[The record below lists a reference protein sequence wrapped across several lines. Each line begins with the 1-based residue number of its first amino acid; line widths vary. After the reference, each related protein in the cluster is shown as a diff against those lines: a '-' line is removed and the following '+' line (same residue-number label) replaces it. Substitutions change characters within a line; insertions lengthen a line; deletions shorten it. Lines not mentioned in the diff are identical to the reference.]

1 MIYRIQSKQ
10 LLDNYA
16 VLQTLQP
23 NELVVGASITVD
35 EVGAPY
41 DGTFTILA
49 LPQYEFVGVDGS
61 NGFLEYDLQNPIA
74 NQVLY
79 ACTGTDQNRTQQFT
93 GTIDDSSVCTW
104 ITANDIATWLYL
116 TPATPAD
123 EDFLISCAASANAT
137 CYRKRQEAGY
147 ADQLDVVPSADV
159 ELGTI
164 MYGGNLYRARSSMDQ
179 IASFDGMG
187 MTPSVG
193 ITSQIKILLG
203 IPRPQVA

>member
-41 DGTFTILA
+41 DGTVTILA